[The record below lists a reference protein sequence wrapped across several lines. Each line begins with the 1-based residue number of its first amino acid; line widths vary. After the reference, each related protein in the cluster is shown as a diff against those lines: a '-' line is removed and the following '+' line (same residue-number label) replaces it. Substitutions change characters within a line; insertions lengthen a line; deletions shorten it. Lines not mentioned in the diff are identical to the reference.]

1 MRKTE
6 PEKRIFLFNIF
17 FISFFIIIFLFL
29 LKIPGRAQ
37 GDISFEQSKYKD
49 LIMDYARKYNIPATL
64 IHSVIAAESDYNP
77 KAVSSKG
84 AVGLMQLMPET
95 AEQYGVTNS
104 YDPRENIEGGV
115 KYLKDLIR
123 TYKGRTDLVLAA
135 YNAGKEAIKKH
146 KGIPPYPETINF
158 IRKVK
163 KLYNKPFIRF
173 SSIIYTFYDSSGRL
187 VITNNPR
194 LKAANS
200 KQL

>member
-1 MRKTE
+1 MRKTD
-6 PEKRIFLFNIF
+6 PEKRIFLFNI
-17 FISFFIIIFLFL
+17 FFIIIFLFL

-115 KYLKDLIR
+115 RYLKDLIR

-163 KLYNKPFIRF
+163 KIYNKPFIRF